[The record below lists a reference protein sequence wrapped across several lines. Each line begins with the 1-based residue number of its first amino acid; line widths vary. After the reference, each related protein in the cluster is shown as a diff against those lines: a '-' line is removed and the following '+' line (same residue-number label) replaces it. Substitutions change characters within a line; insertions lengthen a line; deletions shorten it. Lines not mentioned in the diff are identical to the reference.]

1 MVWKSGISKYNG
13 LLTNKTTMDRI
24 SKLKAF
30 LESSPEDSFLKH
42 ALALEYI
49 KLNDDV
55 AARRLF
61 EEVLEHEPGYVGS
74 YYHLGKLL
82 ERAGEANLAGSIY
95 EKGMA
100 VAKAAKDMHAYN
112 ELQAAYEDLMY

>member
-1 MVWKSGISKYNG
+1 
-13 LLTNKTTMDRI
+13 MDRI
-24 SKLKAF
+24 SKLKTF

-49 KLNDDV
+49 KLNDDDT
-55 AARRLF
+55 ARRLF

-82 ERAGEANLAGSIY
+82 ERAGEQDKAGSIY

>member
-1 MVWKSGISKYNG
+1 
-13 LLTNKTTMDRI
+13 MDRI

-49 KLNDDV
+49 KLNDDD

-61 EEVLEHEPGYVGS
+61 EEVLEHEPGYIGS

-82 ERAGEANLAGSIY
+82 ERAGEQDKAGNIY

-100 VAKAAKDMHAYN
+100 AAKAAKDMHAYN

>member
-1 MVWKSGISKYNG
+1 
-13 LLTNKTTMDRI
+13 MDRI

-49 KLNDDV
+49 KLNDDTT
-55 AARRLF
+55 ARRLF
-61 EEVLEHEPGYVGS
+61 EEVLRHEPGYVGS

-82 ERAGEANLAGSIY
+82 ERVGEQPLAGAVY

-100 VAKAAKDMHAYN
+100 VAKEAKDMHAYN

>member
-1 MVWKSGISKYNG
+1 
-13 LLTNKTTMDRI
+13 MDRI

-49 KLNDDV
+49 KLNDDD

-82 ERAGEANLAGSIY
+82 ERAGEQDKARSIY

>member
-1 MVWKSGISKYNG
+1 
-13 LLTNKTTMDRI
+13 MDRI
-24 SKLKAF
+24 AQIKQF
-30 LESSPEDSFLKH
+30 LVATPEDSFLKH

-55 AARRLF
+55 AARQLF
-61 EEVLEHEPGYVGS
+61 EELLAHEPGYIGS

-82 ERAGEANLAGSIY
+82 ERAGDNAAAISTY

-100 VAKAAKDMHAYN
+100 MAKAGNEKHAYN
-112 ELQAAYEDLMY
+112 ELQSAYEDLMY

>member
-1 MVWKSGISKYNG
+1 
-13 LLTNKTTMDRI
+13 MDRI

-30 LESSPEDSFLKH
+30 LESSPDDSFLKH

-49 KLNDDV
+49 KLEDDA

-61 EEVLEHEPGYVGS
+61 EELLEKEPEYVGS

-82 ERAGEANLAGSIY
+82 ERAGEATLAGTTY

-100 VAKAAKDMHAYN
+100 MARSVNDKHAYN

>member
-1 MVWKSGISKYNG
+1 
-13 LLTNKTTMDRI
+13 MDRI
-24 SKLKAF
+24 LKLKAF

-49 KLNDDV
+49 KLNDDTT
-55 AARRLF
+55 ARRLF
-61 EEVLEHEPGYVGS
+61 EEVLEREPRYVGS

-82 ERAGEANLAGSIY
+82 ERAGEQSLAGSIY

-100 VAKAAKDMHAYN
+100 IAKETKDMHAYN